1 MKTFNEVWVS
11 LAIVA
16 MLAAFVAPPEKH
28 VEMILGSIAFFGLCW
43 IAVIIDKVSD
53 K

>member
-16 MLAAFVAPPEKH
+16 GFAAFVSPPEKLW
-28 VEMILGSIAFFGLCW
+28 EMVLGALGFFGLCW
-43 IAVIIDKVSD
+43 IAVIIDRVSD

>member
-16 MLAAFVAPPEKH
+16 GFAAFMSPPEKFW
-28 VEMILGSIAFFGLCW
+28 EMVLGALAFFGICW
-43 IAVIIDKVSD
+43 VAVIFDRGSD